1 MLNYQAIEIFTNE
14 DARYRNKP
22 VADAVIEYIRG
33 LKIAARC
40 IVTRGIAGCYESGE
54 AATGRLEILSY
65 NLPIRI
71 YIVLPAAATEQVLAG
86 LDQLVGSGIIA
97 LHDLKVISHKAANT
111 FFPRQLTVR
120 DVMTAEP
127 KSVTAEDPVS
137 DAARLLLSSI
147 FTGLPVVDHKGR
159 TVGVITQGDLIG
171 KGGLPLRLGLLAKAG
186 QDNLEAIMHALAQKR
201 VAEIMTTPAVTIP
214 EDQPLTEAV
223 DLMLAKG
230 LKRLPVVDKGGRLA
244 GMLSRLDI
252 FKTVMREAPD
262 WNAFRAQDIEVKN
275 LRIVGDIVRRD
286 THTVHADTTI
296 DQVIRMIDG
305 NDIQRVAVVSAEGKL
320 LGIISDSDLLYYFKP
335 DQEGLRYL
343 FSAMAQA
350 FRKVTAPDLGQRL
363 ARTHASEVMRTDL
376 PAIREGALIE
386 EAIRLMTEQRLKR
399 LPVVD
404 DHGYFKGMISR
415 DSLLRTGFGRM
426 RADTP

>member
-54 AATGRLEILSY
+54 VATGRLEIFSF

-86 LDQLVGSGIIA
+86 LDQLLGNGIIA

-120 DVMTAEP
+120 DVMTAKP

-137 DAARLLLSSI
+137 DAARVLLSSI

-159 TVGVITQGDLIG
+159 PVGVVTQGDLIG
-171 KGGLPLRLGLLAKAG
+171 RGGLPLRLGLLAASG
-186 QDNLEAIMHALAQKR
+186 QGNLEVIMRAMAQKR
-201 VAEIMTTPAVTIP
+201 VAEIMTTPAITIA

-230 LKRLPVVDKGGRLA
+230 LKRLPVVDTNGRLA

-262 WNAFRAQDIEVKN
+262 WDAFRAQNIEVKN

-286 THTVHADTTI
+286 THTVLADTTI

-305 NDIQRVAVVSAEGKL
+305 NDIQRVAVVDAAGKL
-320 LGIISDSDLLYYFKP
+320 LGIISDSDLLHYFKP
-335 DQEGLRYL
+335 DQDGLRYL

-350 FRKVTAPDLGQRL
+350 FRKVSTPDIGERL
-363 ARTHASEVMRTDL
+363 ARTHASEVMHTDM

-404 DHGYFKGMISR
+404 DHGCFKGMISR